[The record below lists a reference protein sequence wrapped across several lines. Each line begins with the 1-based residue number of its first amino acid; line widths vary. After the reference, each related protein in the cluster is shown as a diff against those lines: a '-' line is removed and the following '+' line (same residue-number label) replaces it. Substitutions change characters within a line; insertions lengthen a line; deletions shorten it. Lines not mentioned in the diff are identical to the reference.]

1 MRFMILPHVTII
13 GIYRSPYI
21 PVRLLCLSL
30 RELLS
35 LLCTQFSIFIGDF
48 NINWFNEKEKIPIS
62 NVFEINTSCSY
73 KQLVSCC
80 TTDTKTCIDH
90 IYTNLPES
98 QIKSNILEC
107 YFSDHKAIYALLN
120 CFS

>member
-1 MRFMILPHVTII
+1 MILPHVTII

-21 PVRLLCLSL
+21 PARLLCLSL

-35 LLCTQFSIFIGDF
+35 LLCTQFSIFIGEF
-48 NINWFNEKEKIPIS
+48 NINWFNEKEKIPI
-62 NVFEINTSCSY
+62 NVFEINTTCSY
-73 KQLVSCC
+73 KQLVSC
-80 TTDTKTCIDH
+80 TTDNKTCIDH